1 MKRVAVLI
9 FDGCMP
15 SSVVGPADLFNIANS
30 LAHHV
35 DPSQVDDLF
44 DVRLLS
50 VDDQPVHCKVGL
62 TLTPT
67 MTLSEIDTIDLL
79 LIGGFQYNDDS
90 SLSKHLINISHFND
104 NLKKIQQ
111 QGSTICAFCTGSF
124 TLAQAG
130 LLDHSQATVSW
141 WLAERFSQ
149 HYPNIELVMDK
160 LVVDAGQL
168 LTAGATTAYTSLCLS
183 VIGKMASHQLA
194 SQLSRVLLVDNN
206 RLSQLPYMNVQRALG
221 HKDKAISDCQY
232 WLQHHLAQSIS
243 IKDMSEYCAMS
254 ERTFIRR
261 FKAAV
266 RMTPSSYLQQLR
278 VDAAK
283 QLLENT
289 DLSLERIVNKVGYD
303 DVSAFRRL
311 FTKLTQLTPR
321 GYRSSFA

>member
-1 MKRVAVLI
+1 MKTVAVLI

-30 LAHHV
+30 LARHV
-35 DPSQVDDLF
+35 NPAQVDDLF

-67 MTLSEIDTIDLL
+67 MMLSEIDTIDIL
-79 LIGGFQYNDDS
+79 LIGGYQYNDDA
-90 SLSKHLINISHFND
+90 SLSESLLTISHFNHT
-104 NLKKIQQ
+104 LQAIKR

-130 LLDHSQATVSW
+130 LLDHTQATVSW
-141 WLAERFSQ
+141 WLADRFSRD
-149 HYPNIELVMDK
+149 YPKIELVMDR
-160 LVVDAGQL
+160 LVVEADQV

-183 VIGKMASHQLA
+183 VSGKVTSHQLA
-194 SQLSRVLLVDNN
+194 SQLSRVLLIDNN
-206 RLSQLPYMNVQRALG
+206 RLSQLPYMSVQRAMG

-232 WLQHHLAQSIS
+232 WLQQHLARSIS
-243 IKDMSEYCAMS
+243 IKDMSEYCAMT

-266 RMTPSSYLQQLR
+266 TMTPSSYLQRLR

-321 GYRSSFA
+321 AYRSSFS